1 MIKMDW
7 EYTKYTDDTKCQ
19 QCHQESL
26 LFVQYLPVTVQ
37 CFHVMVRS
45 VHCVFLQQTS
55 LGCCVGRSPNLFFNT
70 TRCLENL
77 SSGENLAGWAERVG
91 RPMGSIFCQKKDNGD
106 IQIWLYT
113 SYNIFFQKV
122 SYLYLILLKF
132 TFNIQAIYSDSFPTF
147 IHFF

>member
-91 RPMGSIFCQKKDNGD
+91 RPMGSIFCQKRIMVIYRYGY
-106 IQIWLYT
+106 IPVI
-113 SYNIFFQKV
+113 IFFFQKV